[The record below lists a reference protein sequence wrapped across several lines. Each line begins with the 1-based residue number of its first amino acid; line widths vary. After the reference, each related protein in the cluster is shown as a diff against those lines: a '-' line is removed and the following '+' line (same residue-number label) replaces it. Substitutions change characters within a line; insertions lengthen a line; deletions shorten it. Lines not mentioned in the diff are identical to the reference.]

1 MQTTDSYSTEQKQLH
16 DKIKSLN
23 VSGLSYR
30 KITKQLN
37 DNILTPNGKRWGV
50 SWNSVYSVLKKHKM
64 RLDRLEE
71 KKKEY
76 EREWGRMK
84 VVKERNQRLTS

>member
-1 MQTTDSYSTEQKQLH
+1 M
-16 DKIKSLN
+16 
-23 VSGLSYR
+23 
-30 KITKQLN
+30 
-37 DNILTPNGKRWGV
+37 